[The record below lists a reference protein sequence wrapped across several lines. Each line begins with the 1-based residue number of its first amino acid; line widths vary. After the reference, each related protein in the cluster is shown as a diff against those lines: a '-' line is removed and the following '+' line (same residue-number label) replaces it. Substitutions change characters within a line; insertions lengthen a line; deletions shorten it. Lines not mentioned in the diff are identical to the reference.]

1 MFSVICTVSLL
12 IINIIEQTFKTTYM
26 TLKNRITKKKKNKIN
41 LLFFYMLHIIIKK
54 ESIAY

>member
-26 TLKNRITKKKKNKIN
+26 TLKNRITKKKR
-41 LLFFYMLHIIIKK
+41 IK
-54 ESIAY
+54 

>member
-1 MFSVICTVSLL
+1 M
-12 IINIIEQTFKTTYM
+12 EQTFKTIYM
-26 TLKNRITKKKKNKIN
+26 TLKNRITNKKKNKIN